1 MSLCREGNAHSA
13 HGGFGVPHRRL
24 RTVREW
30 SYFAPSVSRAYPLN
44 LSIQPFPSVLPEK
57 AADGKG
63 LCDIMQQL
71 NVQWTSGSSG
81 RIPFIVS

>member
-1 MSLCREGNAHSA
+1 MADLACRIVAYEAVVN
-13 HGGFGVPHRRL
+13 GFPL
-24 RTVREW
+24 R
-30 SYFAPSVSRAYPLN
+30 RAYPLN